1 MSDKKPVVFMI
12 EDDPGMLFLNRTNLA
27 RHGIE
32 TISAESLSKAREM
45 LSKPFDLIL
54 LDILLP
60 DGNGLDFVPEIR
72 AVTDVPILMLTS
84 KREEADIVKG
94 LLGGGDDYM
103 TKPFRNEE
111 LCARIAALIRR
122 AEMVKTHGREVT
134 KGLLKLDT
142 LTGRAYLSGEDLL
155 LTQKEFALLLMLAQ
169 NEGKLLPKE
178 HLYETIWN
186 QPMAGDDRAM
196 RKHLSNVRSKL
207 AGSGYSISVSRG
219 EGYCFEPTLE

>member
-111 LCARIAALIRR
+111 LCARIAALLRR
-122 AEMVKTHGREVT
+122 AEMVKTHGRKVT

-186 QPMAGDDRAM
+186 QPMAGDDRAV
-196 RKHLSNVRSKL
+196 RKQLSKVRSKL